1 MHEISLVRNIFKTL
15 EDEFPGEMDRVRG
28 IYLKVG
34 LLSNVQPILME
45 NAFQAVLEDQPQYN
59 KASLHVEVLP
69 ILIFCEQCGKTTEVQ
84 QYKFVCECG
93 LPSKNVIQG
102 EELLI
107 SKVDFADE
115 LVVEIS
121 AFKD

>member
-15 EDEFPGEMDRVRG
+15 EDEFPGEMDSVRG

-45 NAFQAVLEDQPQYN
+45 NAFQAVLEDHPKYN
-59 KASLHVEVLP
+59 KATLHVEVLS
-69 ILIFCEQCGKTTEVQ
+69 IRIRCDSCGKITEVKN
-84 QYKFVCECG
+84 YTFICSCG

-115 LVVEIS
+115 PVSAKEI
-121 AFKD
+121 FEN